1 MMIHQ
6 LRLIRK
12 SWGLRFGFRKYFYQQ
27 DEKPWKIHNIQ
38 LLILGGEITLSIKEV
53 ISKLT
58 LWLPLLRDSVLNP
71 TRQTVSNLLQSFLSR
86 ERGWSKILEEFRW
99 SSQRKSIIPT
109 IMSLPLI
116 LKWSRSVM
124 SDSLWP
130 HGLYVAYQAPPSMGF
145 SRQEYWSGLPF
156 PSPGDLPDPGIEPR
170 SAEFQA
176 DALTS
181 EPPEKERVKKLA

>member
-1 MMIHQ
+1 MK
-6 LRLIRK
+6 R
-12 SWGLRFGFRKYFYQQ
+12 
-27 DEKPWKIHNIQ
+27 PWKIHNIQ

-124 SDSLWP
+124 SDPVDCSP
-130 HGLYVAYQAPPSMGF
+130 PGSSIHGILQARILEWVAISF
-145 SRQEYWSGLPF
+145 SRG
-156 PSPGDLPDPGIEPR
+156 SPGPR
-170 SAEFQA
+170 DWTRVSCLAGRCFNLWATREA
-176 DALTS
+176 
-181 EPPEKERVKKLA
+181 PEK